1 MLLLNRNFTFFLFC
15 FLLLTTLSAQTP
27 DIIPLSKKVGLTVD
41 AEENIFFR
49 IFPDIDGFYSAQFYD
64 AGKNKIIIQIVFI
77 DFSQRSVRRRSLT
90 MKEFIELQHHVDVQ
104 PPITDR
110 DRAGISQNLT
120 YITTVNILE
129 SIPPDQFIIIKHRTG
144 KKIRGALIGVEKRQ
158 LSIQTPISVEK
169 IPIWD
174 MASITYR
181 KKIRKLPKLK
191 GILYTLSGLG
201 GVILAEVWNE
211 QTRPRID
218 QVWHFRFI
226 GTVLGM
232 LAGAETYQAVN
243 IISSPKTFFALTPE
257 EMDKLKN

>member
-1 MLLLNRNFTFFLFC
+1 MLLSI
-15 FLLLTTLSAQTP
+15 LSAQTP

-41 AEENIFFR
+41 AEENVFFR
-49 IFPDIDGFYSAQFYD
+49 IFPDIDGFYSAQFYE

-90 MKEFIELQHHVDVQ
+90 MREFIELQHHVDVQ

-110 DRAGISQNLT
+110 DREGIRKNLT
-120 YITTVNILE
+120 YLTTVNILE

-144 KKIRGALIGVEKRQ
+144 KKIRGALIGLEKRQ
-158 LSIQTPISVEK
+158 LSIQTPISVET

-181 KKIRKLPKLK
+181 KKIRELPKLK
-191 GILYTLSGLG
+191 GFLYALSALG

-226 GTVLGM
+226 GTVLGI
-232 LAGAETYQAVN
+232 LTGAETYQAVN
-243 IISSPKTFFALTPE
+243 IISSPKTFFALTQE

>member
-1 MLLLNRNFTFFLFC
+1 MLLSI
-15 FLLLTTLSAQTP
+15 LSAQTP

-41 AEENIFFR
+41 AEENVFFR
-49 IFPDIDGFYSAQFYD
+49 IFPDIDGFYSAQFYE
-64 AGKNKIIIQIVFI
+64 AGKNKIIIQIVFM

-90 MKEFIELQHHVDVQ
+90 MREFIELQHHVDVQ

-110 DRAGISQNLT
+110 DREGIRKNLT
-120 YITTVNILE
+120 YLTTVNILE

-144 KKIRGALIGVEKRQ
+144 KKIRGALIGLEKRQ
-158 LSIQTPISVEK
+158 LSFQTPISVET

-181 KKIRKLPKLK
+181 KKIRELPKLK
-191 GILYTLSGLG
+191 GFLYALSALG

-226 GTVLGM
+226 GTVLGI
-232 LAGAETYQAVN
+232 LTGAETYQAVN

>member
-1 MLLLNRNFTFFLFC
+1 MLLSI
-15 FLLLTTLSAQTP
+15 LSAQTP

-41 AEENIFFR
+41 AEENVFFR
-49 IFPDIDGFYSAQFYD
+49 IFPDVDGFYSAQFYE

-77 DFSQRSVRRRSLT
+77 NFSQRSVRRRSLT
-90 MKEFIELQHHVDVQ
+90 MREFIELQHHVDVQ

-110 DRAGISQNLT
+110 DREGIRKNLT
-120 YITTVNILE
+120 YLTTVNILE

-144 KKIRGALIGVEKRQ
+144 KKIRGALIGLEKRQ
-158 LSIQTPISVEK
+158 LSIQTPISVET

-181 KKIRKLPKLK
+181 KKIRELPKLK
-191 GILYTLSGLG
+191 GFLYALSALG

-226 GTVLGM
+226 GTVLGI
-232 LAGAETYQAVN
+232 LTGAETYQAVN

>member
-1 MLLLNRNFTFFLFC
+1 MFLI
-15 FLLLTTLSAQTP
+15 LGTLSAQTP

-41 AEENIFFR
+41 AEENVFFR
-49 IFPDIDGFYSAQFYD
+49 IFPDIDGFNSAQFYE

-77 DFSQRSVRRRSLT
+77 NVSQRSVRRRSLT
-90 MKEFIELQHHVDVQ
+90 MREFIELQHHVDVQ

-110 DRAGISQNLT
+110 DREGIRKNLT
-120 YITTVNILE
+120 YLTTVNILE

-144 KKIRGALIGVEKRQ
+144 KKIRGALIGLEKRQ
-158 LSIQTPISVEK
+158 LSIQTPISVET

-181 KKIRKLPKLK
+181 KKIRELPKLK
-191 GILYTLSGLG
+191 GFLYALSALG

-226 GTVLGM
+226 GTVLGI
-232 LAGAETYQAVN
+232 LTGAETYQAVN

>member
-1 MLLLNRNFTFFLFC
+1 MNRNFTFFLIL
-15 FLLLTTLSAQTP
+15 FLILGTLSAQTP

-41 AEENIFFR
+41 AEENVFFR
-49 IFPDIDGFYSAQFYD
+49 IFPDIDGFNSAQFYE

-90 MKEFIELQHHVDVQ
+90 MREFIELQHHVDVQ
-104 PPITDR
+104 PTITDR
-110 DRAGISQNLT
+110 DREGISQNLT
-120 YITTVNILE
+120 YLTTVNILE

-181 KKIRKLPKLK
+181 KKIRELPKLK
-191 GILYTLSGLG
+191 GFLYALSSLG

-226 GTVLGM
+226 GIVLGM
-232 LAGAETYQAVN
+232 LVGAETYQAVN

>member
-1 MLLLNRNFTFFLFC
+1 MLLSI
-15 FLLLTTLSAQTP
+15 LSAQTP

-41 AEENIFFR
+41 AEENVFFR
-49 IFPDIDGFYSAQFYD
+49 IFPDIDGFYSAQFYE

-90 MKEFIELQHHVDVQ
+90 MREFIELQHHVDVQ

-110 DRAGISQNLT
+110 DREGIRKNLT
-120 YITTVNILE
+120 YLTTVNILE
-129 SIPPDQFIIIKHRTG
+129 SIPLDQFIIIKHRTG
-144 KKIRGALIGVEKRQ
+144 KKIRGALIGLEKRQ
-158 LSIQTPISVEK
+158 LSIQTPISVET

-181 KKIRKLPKLK
+181 KKIRELPKLK
-191 GILYTLSGLG
+191 GFLYALSALG

-218 QVWHFRFI
+218 QGWHFRFI
-226 GTVLGM
+226 GSVLGI
-232 LAGAETYQAVN
+232 LTGAETYQAVN

-257 EMDKLKN
+257 VMDKLKN

>member
-1 MLLLNRNFTFFLFC
+1 MLLSI
-15 FLLLTTLSAQTP
+15 LSAQTP

-41 AEENIFFR
+41 AEENVFFR
-49 IFPDIDGFYSAQFYD
+49 IFPDIDGFYSAQFYE

-90 MKEFIELQHHVDVQ
+90 MREFIELQHHVDVQ

-110 DRAGISQNLT
+110 DREGIRKNLT
-120 YITTVNILE
+120 YLTTVNILK

-144 KKIRGALIGVEKRQ
+144 KKIRGALIGLEKRQ
-158 LSIQTPISVEK
+158 LSIQTPISVET

-181 KKIRKLPKLK
+181 KKIRELPKLK
-191 GILYTLSGLG
+191 GFLYALSALG

-226 GTVLGM
+226 GTVLGI
-232 LAGAETYQAVN
+232 LTGAETYQAVN

>member
-1 MLLLNRNFTFFLFC
+1 MLLLNRNFTYFLSC
-15 FLLLTTLSAQTP
+15 FLLLGTSSAQTP

-41 AEENIFFR
+41 AEENVFFR
-49 IFPDIDGFYSAQFYD
+49 IFPDVDGFYSAQFYE

-90 MKEFIELQHHVDVQ
+90 MREFIELQYHVDVQ

-120 YITTVNILE
+120 YLTTVNILK

-181 KKIRKLPKLK
+181 KKIREFPKLK
-191 GILYTLSGLG
+191 GFLYALSALG
-201 GVILAEVWNE
+201 GVILSEVWNE

-232 LAGAETYQAVN
+232 LVGAETYQAVN
-243 IISSPKTFFALTPE
+243 IISSPKTFLALTPE

>member
-1 MLLLNRNFTFFLFC
+1 MLLSI
-15 FLLLTTLSAQTP
+15 LSAQTP

-41 AEENIFFR
+41 AEENVFFR
-49 IFPDIDGFYSAQFYD
+49 IFPDIDGFYSAQFYE

-90 MKEFIELQHHVDVQ
+90 MREFIELQHHVDVQ

-110 DRAGISQNLT
+110 DREGIRKNLT
-120 YITTVNILE
+120 YLTTVNILE

-144 KKIRGALIGVEKRQ
+144 KKIRGALIGLEKRQ
-158 LSIQTPISVEK
+158 LSIQTPISVET

-181 KKIRKLPKLK
+181 KKIRELPKLK
-191 GILYTLSGLG
+191 GFLYALSALG

-218 QVWHFRFI
+218 QIWHFRFI
-226 GTVLGM
+226 GTVLGI
-232 LAGAETYQAVN
+232 LTGAETYQAVN

>member
-1 MLLLNRNFTFFLFC
+1 MLLC
-15 FLLLTTLSAQTP
+15 ILSAQTP

-41 AEENIFFR
+41 AEENVFFR
-49 IFPDIDGFYSAQFYD
+49 IFPDIDGFYSAQFYE
-64 AGKNKIIIQIVFI
+64 AGKNKIIIQIVFM

-90 MKEFIELQHHVDVQ
+90 MREFIELQHHVGVQ
-104 PPITDR
+104 PHITDR
-110 DRAGISQNLT
+110 DREGIRKNLT
-120 YITTVNILE
+120 YLTTVNILE

-144 KKIRGALIGVEKRQ
+144 KKIRGALIGLEKRQ
-158 LSIQTPISVEK
+158 LSIQTPISVET

-181 KKIRKLPKLK
+181 KKIRELPKLK
-191 GILYTLSGLG
+191 GFLYALSALG

-232 LAGAETYQAVN
+232 LTGAETYQAVN

>member
-1 MLLLNRNFTFFLFC
+1 MR
-15 FLLLTTLSAQTP
+15 
-27 DIIPLSKKVGLTVD
+27 
-41 AEENIFFR
+41 
-49 IFPDIDGFYSAQFYD
+49 
-64 AGKNKIIIQIVFI
+64 
-77 DFSQRSVRRRSLT
+77 
-90 MKEFIELQHHVDVQ
+90 EFIELQHHVDVQ

-110 DRAGISQNLT
+110 DREGIRKNLT
-120 YITTVNILE
+120 YLTTVNILE

-144 KKIRGALIGVEKRQ
+144 KKIRGALIGLEKRQ
-158 LSIQTPISVEK
+158 LSIQTPISVET

-181 KKIRKLPKLK
+181 KKIRELPKLK
-191 GILYTLSGLG
+191 GFLYALSALG

-226 GTVLGM
+226 GTVLGI
-232 LAGAETYQAVN
+232 LTGAETYQAVN

>member
-1 MLLLNRNFTFFLFC
+1 MLLSI
-15 FLLLTTLSAQTP
+15 LSAQTP

-41 AEENIFFR
+41 AEENVFFR
-49 IFPDIDGFYSAQFYD
+49 IFPNIDGFYSAQFYE

-90 MKEFIELQHHVDVQ
+90 MREFIELQHHVDVQ

-110 DRAGISQNLT
+110 DREGIRKNLT
-120 YITTVNILE
+120 YLTTVNILK

-144 KKIRGALIGVEKRQ
+144 KKIRGALIGLEKRQ
-158 LSIQTPISVEK
+158 LSIQTPISVET

-181 KKIRKLPKLK
+181 KKIRELPKLK
-191 GILYTLSGLG
+191 GFLYALSALG

-226 GTVLGM
+226 GTVLGI
-232 LAGAETYQAVN
+232 LTGAETYQAVN

>member
-1 MLLLNRNFTFFLFC
+1 MNRNYTFFFSC
-15 FLLLTTLSAQTP
+15 FLIFATLSAQTP

-41 AEENIFFR
+41 AEENVFFR
-49 IFPDIDGFYSAQFYD
+49 IFTDIDGFYSAQFYD

-77 DFSQRSVRRRSLT
+77 DFSQRSVRRRSIT
-90 MKEFIELQHHVDVQ
+90 MKEFIELQHHVDMQ
-104 PPITDR
+104 PHITNHDR
-110 DRAGISQNLT
+110 DAISKNLT
-120 YITTVNILE
+120 YITTINILE
-129 SIPPDQFIIIKHRTG
+129 SIPPDQFIVIKHRTG
-144 KKIRGALIGVEKRQ
+144 KKVRGALIGVDEERQ

-181 KKIRKLPKLK
+181 KHIRELPKIK
-191 GILYTLSGLG
+191 GFLYALSALG
-201 GVILAEVWNE
+201 GVILAELWNE

-226 GTVLGM
+226 GTALGM
-232 LAGAETYQAVN
+232 LMGVEAYEAVN
-243 IISSPKTFFALTPE
+243 IISSPKTFLALTPE

>member
-1 MLLLNRNFTFFLFC
+1 MLLSI
-15 FLLLTTLSAQTP
+15 LSAQTP

-41 AEENIFFR
+41 AEENVFFR
-49 IFPDIDGFYSAQFYD
+49 IFPDIDGFYSAQFYE

-77 DFSQRSVRRRSLT
+77 NFSQRSVRRRSLT
-90 MKEFIELQHHVDVQ
+90 MREFIELQHHVDVQ

-110 DRAGISQNLT
+110 DREGIRKNLT
-120 YITTVNILE
+120 YLTTVNILE

-144 KKIRGALIGVEKRQ
+144 KKIRGALIGLEKRQ
-158 LSIQTPISVEK
+158 LSIQTPISVET

-181 KKIRKLPKLK
+181 KKIRELPKLK
-191 GILYTLSGLG
+191 GFLYALSALG

-211 QTRPRID
+211 QTRPRIE

-232 LAGAETYQAVN
+232 LTGVETYQAVN

>member
-1 MLLLNRNFTFFLFC
+1 MLLSI
-15 FLLLTTLSAQTP
+15 LSAQTP

-41 AEENIFFR
+41 AEENVFFR
-49 IFPDIDGFYSAQFYD
+49 IFPDIDGFYSAQFYE

-90 MKEFIELQHHVDVQ
+90 MREFIELQHHVDVQ

-110 DRAGISQNLT
+110 DREGIRKNLT
-120 YITTVNILE
+120 YLATVNILK

-144 KKIRGALIGVEKRQ
+144 KKIRGALIGLEKRQ
-158 LSIQTPISVEK
+158 LSIQTPISVET

-181 KKIRKLPKLK
+181 KKIRELPKLK
-191 GILYTLSGLG
+191 GFLYALSALG

-226 GTVLGM
+226 GTVLGI
-232 LAGAETYQAVN
+232 LTGAETYQAVN

>member
-1 MLLLNRNFTFFLFC
+1 M
-15 FLLLTTLSAQTP
+15 SAQTP

-41 AEENIFFR
+41 AEENVFFR

-77 DFSQRSVRRRSLT
+77 EFSQRSVRRRSLT
-90 MKEFIELQHHVDVQ
+90 MREFIQLQQHVDVQ
-104 PPITDR
+104 PHITNHDR
-110 DRAGISQNLT
+110 ESISKNLT
-120 YITTVNILE
+120 YLTTINILE
-129 SIPPDQFIIIKHRTG
+129 SISQDQFIIIKHRTG
-144 KKIRGALIGVEKRQ
+144 KKVRGALIGVEKRQ

-181 KKIRKLPKLK
+181 KNIRELPKLK
-191 GILYTLSGLG
+191 GFLYALSALG
-201 GVILAEVWNE
+201 GVILAELWNE

-232 LAGAETYQAVN
+232 LVGSETYEAVN

>member
-1 MLLLNRNFTFFLFC
+1 MLLSI
-15 FLLLTTLSAQTP
+15 LSAQTP

-41 AEENIFFR
+41 AEENVFFR
-49 IFPDIDGFYSAQFYD
+49 IFPDIDGFYSAQFYE

-90 MKEFIELQHHVDVQ
+90 MREFIELQHHVDVQ

-110 DRAGISQNLT
+110 DREGIRKNLT
-120 YITTVNILE
+120 YLTTVNILE
-129 SIPPDQFIIIKHRTG
+129 SIPLDQFIIIKHRTG
-144 KKIRGALIGVEKRQ
+144 KKIRGALIGLEKRQ
-158 LSIQTPISVEK
+158 LSIQTPISVET

-181 KKIRKLPKLK
+181 KKIRELPKLK
-191 GILYTLSGLG
+191 GFLYALSALG

-226 GTVLGM
+226 GTVLGI
-232 LAGAETYQAVN
+232 LTGAETYQAVN

>member
-1 MLLLNRNFTFFLFC
+1 MLLSI
-15 FLLLTTLSAQTP
+15 LSAQTP

-41 AEENIFFR
+41 AEENVFFR
-49 IFPDIDGFYSAQFYD
+49 IFPDIDGFYSAQFYET
-64 AGKNKIIIQIVFI
+64 GKNKIIIQIVFI

-90 MKEFIELQHHVDVQ
+90 MREFIELQHHVDVQ

-110 DRAGISQNLT
+110 DREGIRKNLT
-120 YITTVNILE
+120 YLTTVNILE

-144 KKIRGALIGVEKRQ
+144 KKIRGALIGLEKRQ
-158 LSIQTPISVEK
+158 LSIQTPISVET

-181 KKIRKLPKLK
+181 KKIRELPKLK
-191 GILYTLSGLG
+191 GFLYALSALG

-226 GTVLGM
+226 GTVLGI
-232 LAGAETYQAVN
+232 LTGAETYQAVN

>member
-1 MLLLNRNFTFFLFC
+1 MLLSI
-15 FLLLTTLSAQTP
+15 LSAQTP

-41 AEENIFFR
+41 AEENVFFR
-49 IFPDIDGFYSAQFYD
+49 IFPDIDGFYSAQFYE

-77 DFSQRSVRRRSLT
+77 NFSQRSVRRRSLT
-90 MKEFIELQHHVDVQ
+90 MREFIELQHHVDVQ

-110 DRAGISQNLT
+110 DREGIRKNLT
-120 YITTVNILE
+120 YLTTVNILE

-144 KKIRGALIGVEKRQ
+144 KKIRGALIGLEKRQ
-158 LSIQTPISVEK
+158 LSIQTPISVET

-181 KKIRKLPKLK
+181 KKIRELPKLK
-191 GILYTLSGLG
+191 GFLYALSALG

-226 GTVLGM
+226 GTVLGI
-232 LAGAETYQAVN
+232 LTGAETYQAVN